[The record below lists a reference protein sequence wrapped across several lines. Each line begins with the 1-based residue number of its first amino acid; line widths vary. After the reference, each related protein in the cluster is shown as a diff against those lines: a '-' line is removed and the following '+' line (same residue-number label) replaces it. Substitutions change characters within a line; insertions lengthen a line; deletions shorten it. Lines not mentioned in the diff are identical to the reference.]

1 MKESRAGLAPAS
13 APGYGVT
20 WGGPPRV
27 AGRALTVA
35 AAAAL
40 IAGMAGPASAS
51 TQEPA
56 SAAVSVIVQELPGS
70 GDAPERAVARLGGEV
85 IRSLDV
91 IQGFEADLPGN
102 RLDDLRAV
110 AGVKEVTE
118 NASVTL
124 ASTEV
129 DDQAGLNGSLRRIT
143 HEMTG
148 ADAMW
153 DAGYTGAGV
162 DVALIDSGV
171 VPVQGLTGAGKV
183 VVGPDISLEAFA
195 CSRGF
200 VALPEP
206 ESIEAIDDDAAH
218 GARIVDH

>member
-70 GDAPERAVARLGGEV
+70 GDAPEDR
-85 IRSLDV
+85 
-91 IQGFEADLPGN
+91 
-102 RLDDLRAV
+102 
-110 AGVKEVTE
+110 K
-118 NASVTL
+118 SV
-124 ASTEV
+124 V
-129 DDQAGLNGSLRRIT
+129 
-143 HEMTG
+143 
-148 ADAMW
+148 
-153 DAGYTGAGV
+153 
-162 DVALIDSGV
+162 
-171 VPVQGLTGAGKV
+171 
-183 VVGPDISLEAFA
+183 
-195 CSRGF
+195 
-200 VALPEP
+200 
-206 ESIEAIDDDAAH
+206 
-218 GARIVDH
+218 